1 MRSADSFHYSFSA
14 EVGISTGRIHA
25 WGPVELEG
33 LVTYKYVLRIW
44 GEGGHIIGEFS
55 WEPRKKVQETVV
67 TVHASTDQGE
77 ETSHLKMKNYIMQEE

>member
-1 MRSADSFHYSFSA
+1 MRSADGFHYGFST

-25 WGPVELEG
+25 WGPVGLEG

-55 WEPRKKVQETVV
+55 REPGKKVQETVV
-67 TVHASTDQGE
+67 TVHASTDRGE
-77 ETSHLKMKNYIMQEE
+77 ETSHLKTENYIMREE